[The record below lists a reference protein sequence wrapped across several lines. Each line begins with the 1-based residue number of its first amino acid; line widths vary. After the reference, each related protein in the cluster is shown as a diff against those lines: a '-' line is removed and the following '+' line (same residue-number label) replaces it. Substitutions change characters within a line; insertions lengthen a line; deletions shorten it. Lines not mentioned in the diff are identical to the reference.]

1 MALKS
6 TRYLKNEKLLE
17 YHSNESKII
26 CSFNFSLKTQNFKIR
41 TIMVL
46 QNFPL
51 DKTEKTK
58 ENNNSNNNN
67 NENESSKIQL

>member
-1 MALKS
+1 MALES
-6 TRYLKNEKLLE
+6 TRYLKNENLLG

-41 TIMVL
+41 IIMVL

-51 DKTEKTK
+51 EKTETIT
-58 ENNNSNNNN
+58 ETINRNNNN

>member
-1 MALKS
+1 MALES
-6 TRYLKNEKLLE
+6 TRYLKNENLLG
-17 YHSNESKII
+17 YHSNESKIV
-26 CSFNFSLKTQNFKIR
+26 CRSNFSLKIENLKIR